1 MHQHTPRA
9 LSLTIGLDLGSRIT
23 QLAVYDP
30 SGERTEE
37 RKIST
42 TRESMEQLLDRF
54 PGARIVM
61 EASTP
66 TRWINNLARERGHE
80 VIIANP
86 RKVPIITANIRKSDR
101 NDARLLAELGQMKP
115 ELLSPVQLRE
125 DVYQVVRTRLFA
137 REQLVRTRTSL
148 CTFVRSQVKSVG
160 GSLPPGTTTRVFA
173 LKIRPLLPKALA
185 SVLEPMLRTIQ
196 HLSDEIDA
204 LDEGIKTESER
215 DFPRTA
221 VLQQVH
227 GVGPLIS
234 LAYVATIGAPER
246 FKDSRSVGPYLGL
259 VPRLNQSGA
268 SNPALKITKH
278 GDTYMRSLLVSAA
291 TRILGPFGADSDL
304 RRFGLKIMERGGQQ
318 AKGKARIAVAR
329 KLAVLLHR
337 LLLTGE
343 VYEPLRNSDQS
354 TEEPNAA

>member
-1 MHQHTPRA
+1 MHQHTPRT
-9 LSLTIGLDLGSRIT
+9 LVTTIGLDLGSRVSQVAI
-23 QLAVYDP
+23 YDS
-30 SGERTEE
+30 SGERIEE

-42 TRESMEQLLDRF
+42 TRESVEQLLDRF
-54 PGARIVM
+54 PGARIAM

-66 TRWINNLARERGHE
+66 TRWINDLARKRGHE

-86 RKVPIITANIRKSDR
+86 RKIPIITASIRKSDR
-101 NDARLLAELGQMKP
+101 NDARLLGELGQIKP
-115 ELLSPVQLRE
+115 ELLSPIQLRE

-137 REQLVRTRTSL
+137 RQQLVRTRTSL
-148 CTFVRSQVKSVG
+148 CTFVRSQVKSTG
-160 GSLPPGTTTRVFA
+160 ESLPSCTTRIFA
-173 LKIRPLLPKALA
+173 SKMRKLIPAELA

-196 HLSDEIDA
+196 HLSDEIDG
-204 LDEGIKTESER
+204 LDEEVQTGSKR

-221 VLQQVH
+221 ILQQVH
-227 GVGPLIS
+227 GIGPLVS
-234 LAYVATIGAPER
+234 LAFVATIGAPER
-246 FKDSRSVGPYLGL
+246 FKNSRAVGAYFGL
-259 VPRLNQSGA
+259 VPRLDQSGA
-268 SNPALKITKH
+268 SNPALKITKY
-278 GDTYMRSLLVSAA
+278 GDTYMRSLLVSSA

-304 RRFGLKIMERGGQQ
+304 RRFGLKIIERGGQR

-354 TEEPNAA
+354 TEELGAA

>member
-1 MHQHTPRA
+1 MDQHTPTT
-9 LSLTIGLDLGSRIT
+9 LPTTIGLDLGARVT
-23 QLAVYDP
+23 QVAIYNT
-30 SGERTEE
+30 SGNRVEE

-42 TRESMEQLLDRF
+42 AKDSLEQLLYRF
-54 PGARIVM
+54 PGARVVM

-86 RKVPIITANIRKSDR
+86 RKIPIITSSIRKSDR
-101 NDARLLAELGQMKP
+101 NDARLLGEIGQIKP
-115 ELLSPVQLRE
+115 ELLSPIELRE
-125 DVYQVVRTRLFA
+125 DIY
-137 REQLVRTRTSL
+137 QLVRTQLFARQQLVKTRGSL

-160 GSLPPGTTTRVFA
+160 QSLPPVDTRVFA
-173 LKIRPLLPKALA
+173 SKMRSLLPKELG
-185 SVLEPMLRTIQ
+185 SVLEPILRTIQ
-196 HLSDEIDA
+196 QLSDEIDS
-204 LDEGIKTESER
+204 LDAVVKTSSAT
-215 DFPRTA
+215 DFPKTA

-234 LAYVATIGAPER
+234 LAFVATVGAPDR
-246 FKDSRSVGPYLGL
+246 FKNSRSLGPYLGL
-259 VPRLNQSGA
+259 VPRLDQSGQ
-268 SNPALKITKH
+268 SNPALAITKH

-291 TRILGPFGADSDL
+291 TRILGPFGVDSDL
-304 RRFGLKIMERGGQQ
+304 RRFGLRIIEQGGQR

-343 VYEPLRNSDQS
+343 VYEPIRNADQP
-354 TEEPNAA
+354 TEEPSAA